1 MTSRPV
7 RAAILAAL
15 ATALPCA
22 FGQAPITIV
31 VVDPPGVG
39 FNDPTP
45 AEPVGGNTGT
55 TIGEQRQIVFQYA
68 AAIWSSK
75 LESPVPIRIRS
86 SFEDVPCTVQSG
98 MLGGTRVPM
107 VFASSSAD
115 RELLPN
121 VWYPAALA
129 NRLSEKVLE
138 PDVEEIVVV
147 LNRRLGEPDC
157 LPKTRWYYGLDGR
170 AAASESDLVVTLL
183 HEFAH
188 GLGFGVHPYAA
199 LFSKFRGKG
208 DVYTHYVF
216 DVTAGK
222 SWGEMTDEE
231 RDASLTNT
239 RNVVWNGI
247 NVGKATGKSLKRGTP
262 VLRVT
267 GPDAIAGDYYVGTAS
282 FGAPLNAA
290 GVSGE
295 IAIALDEANSDGPS
309 TTDAC
314 SPLQNLS
321 QLAGRVAVAD
331 RGTCSFVQKARN
343 AQAAG
348 AVGLVVVNNVES
360 SFAVGI
366 TGTDPSITIP
376 VVHITLANG
385 NTLKRLMSSSGA
397 VNVALLVDENVP
409 AGADRH
415 GRPLLF
421 NPSPFKDGSQIS
433 HWDPS
438 ASPDQLMEPDIS
450 PEMTPSLENDLTEAL
465 LRDLG
470 WFADFDGVPDGVDEC
485 PGSDRNAT
493 VMIQNCDTRIPNTTF
508 ANGCRISDYFKPCAS
523 VDGPGAFVSCVDL
536 VRTSMLASRL
546 LERRDSGK
554 IVACAARPK
563 QP

>member
-147 LNRRLGEPDC
+147 LNRRL
-157 LPKTRWYYGLDGR
+157 
-170 AAASESDLVVTLL
+170 
-183 HEFAH
+183 
-188 GLGFGVHPYAA
+188 
-199 LFSKFRGKG
+199 

-247 NVGKATGKSLKRGTP
+247 NVGKATGKALKRGTP

-493 VMIQNCDTRIPNTTF
+493 VMIQDCDTRISNTTF